1 MACKVG
7 CLSPILLD
15 PKTVLHWLSKEVCRG
30 LQILSEMFDSL
41 VIAIAQYS
49 RPEWAEQVT
58 SICDK
63 GL

>member
-1 MACKVG
+1 MACKLG
-7 CLSPILLD
+7 CLSPILLES
-15 PKTVLHWLSKEVCRG
+15 KTVLHWFPPAVCRG
-30 LQILSEMFDSL
+30 LLILSEMFDSL

-58 SICDK
+58 SVCDK